1 MMSKEQFNSIFS
13 IIVADLI
20 KTIIKEEKLSEEDA
34 IEYLY
39 SSKVYKLLEDEK
51 TKVWQYSTPLLY
63 SLLKSEK
70 KQGVFSLPE
79 V

>member
-1 MMSKEQFNSIFS
+1 MNKEQFNRVFS
-13 IIVADLI
+13 IIVSDLI
-20 KTIIKEEKLSEEDA
+20 KKIIKEEKLSEEEA

-39 SSKVYKLLEDEK
+39 SSEVYKLLENEK

-63 SLLKSEK
+63 NLLKNEK

>member
-1 MMSKEQFNSIFS
+1 MNKEQFNSVFS

-20 KTIIKEEKLSEEDA
+20 KTIIKEKNLSEEDA

-39 SSKVYKLLEDEK
+39 LSKVYKLLENEK

-63 SLLKSEK
+63 SLLEREK

>member
-1 MMSKEQFNSIFS
+1 
-13 IIVADLI
+13 
-20 KTIIKEEKLSEEDA
+20 
-34 IEYLY
+34 LY
-39 SSKVYKLLEDEK
+39 SSEVYKLLEDEK

>member
-1 MMSKEQFNSIFS
+1 MNKEQFNSVFS
-13 IIVADLI
+13 IIVSDLI
-20 KTIIKEEKLSEEDA
+20 KTIIKEEKLSEEEA

-39 SSKVYKLLEDEK
+39 SSKVYKLLENEK

-63 SLLKSEK
+63 NLLKNEK

>member
-1 MMSKEQFNSIFS
+1 MNKEQFNSVFS

-20 KTIIKEEKLSEEDA
+20 KTIIKEKNLSEEDA

-39 SSKVYKLLEDEK
+39 LSKVYKLLEDEK

-63 SLLKSEK
+63 SLLESEK
-70 KQGVFSLPE
+70 RQGVFSLPD

>member
-1 MMSKEQFNSIFS
+1 MNKEQFNSVFS
-13 IIVADLI
+13 IIVSDLI
-20 KTIIKEEKLSEEDA
+20 KAIIKEEKLSEEEA

-39 SSKVYKLLEDEK
+39 SSKVYKLLENEK

-63 SLLKSEK
+63 NLLKNEK

>member
-1 MMSKEQFNSIFS
+1 MNKEQFNSVFS
-13 IIVADLI
+13 IIVSDLI
-20 KTIIKEEKLSEEDA
+20 KTIIKEKNLSEEDA

-39 SSKVYKLLEDEK
+39 LSKVYKLLENEK

-63 SLLKSEK
+63 SLLEREK